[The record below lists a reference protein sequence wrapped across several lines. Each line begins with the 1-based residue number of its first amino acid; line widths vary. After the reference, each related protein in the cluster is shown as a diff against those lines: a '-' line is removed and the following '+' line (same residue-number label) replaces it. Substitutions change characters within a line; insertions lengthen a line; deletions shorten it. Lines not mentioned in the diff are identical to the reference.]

1 MNAISFHVSVSWFGG
16 LAFNILTK
24 ISNVVDRAVHANR
37 FPFRS
42 DDVCGRVCCL
52 GDPLEQLDHF
62 VLNVF
67 PTEPAHVDHQD
78 NTHDRTHRAIAQLF
92 CPNKYSLES
101 VCMDGS
107 VNAIQDRQN
116 LQCWTL
122 DTRKV
127 QY

>member
-1 MNAISFHVSVSWFGG
+1 MDRHELVQLETHSKRSGP
-16 LAFNILTK
+16 
-24 ISNVVDRAVHANR
+24 VV
-37 FPFRS
+37 
-42 DDVCGRVCCL
+42 L
-52 GDPLEQLDHF
+52 
-62 VLNVF
+62 
-67 PTEPAHVDHQD
+67 VDHQD